1 MTLARRKAAT
11 FPEVSRDS
19 RWLTGEELGGFWG
32 GKGWRE
38 STGERRGS
46 EAEDFLTES
55 MK

>member
-11 FPEVSRDS
+11 FPEDSRDP
-19 RWLTGEELGGFWG
+19 RWLTGEELGGCWG

-38 STGERRGS
+38 STEKRRGS
-46 EAEDFLTES
+46 EAEDSLTES